1 MEWRTARYLVL
12 DTETTGLDPSVDR
25 LVEVAA
31 TPVTP
36 GSPDGPVGVAKSTL
50 INPERDIP
58 ATASAVHHLTARHV
72 AHAPTWAEV
81 APLIV
86 AEMEAADVLVAHN
99 APFDR
104 AFLPPV
110 DRPWLDTLR
119 LARHLWPEAP
129 KHSNQVLRYWL
140 PLDVDVD
147 LPHRA
152 ADDTYVTAALLIR
165 ALASLPPEVGPTV
178 ADLLAWVARP
188 VWVGH
193 MTFGKHQGQP
203 ITELPRDYLQW
214 LLFKA
219 TFPLDPDLRYTLEQV
234 WAGTRPV

>member
-1 MEWRTARYLVL
+1 MDWRTARYLVI
-12 DTETTGLDPSVDR
+12 DTETTGLNPEVDR
-25 LVEVAA
+25 LVEVAV

-36 GSPDGPVGVAKSTL
+36 GFPDAPVGVARSTL

-72 AHAPTWAEV
+72 ANAPRWVDV
-81 APLIV
+81 APRVV

-119 LARHLWPEAP
+119 MARHLWPDAP
-129 KHSNQVLRYWL
+129 RHSNQVLRYWL
-140 PLDVDVD
+140 D
-147 LPHRA
+147 LAVEADQPHRA
-152 ADDTYVTAALLIR
+152 ADDTYVTAALLLR
-165 ALASLPPEVGPTV
+165 MLNSLPAAVGPTV
-178 ADLLAWVARP
+178 ADLLAWAARP
-188 VWVGH
+188 IWVAS
-193 MTFGKHQGQP
+193 MPFGMHQGRP
-203 ITELPRDYLQW
+203 VTELPRDYLQW

-219 TFPLDPDLRYTLEQV
+219 TFPLDPDLRFTLERV
-234 WAGTRPV
+234 WAESPTA